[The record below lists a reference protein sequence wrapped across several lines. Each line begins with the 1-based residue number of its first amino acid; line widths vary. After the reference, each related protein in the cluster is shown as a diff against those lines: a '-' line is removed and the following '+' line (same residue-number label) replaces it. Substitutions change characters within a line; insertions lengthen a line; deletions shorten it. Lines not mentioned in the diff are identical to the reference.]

1 MAESRRSRRKTGRDS
16 DRVALKVVR
25 RPLSPDSTRADPS
38 LFVLDDVAKDII
50 TQLQEDGRRSYSAIG
65 KAVGLSE
72 AAVRQRV
79 KGLIDANVIQIVAV
93 TDPLRLGFG
102 LVAFVALRVSGDIR
116 KVADALS
123 EISEIDYVVL
133 TAGRFDI
140 VFEVVCED
148 NQHLVRLLNDRIRT
162 IPGVADAETF
172 ISLGLHKQTY
182 TWGTR

>member
-25 RPLSPDSTRADPS
+25 RPLAPHSTRADPS

-102 LVAFVALRVSGDIR
+102 LVAFVALRVNGDIR

-123 EISEIDYVVL
+123 EIGEIDYVVL

>member
-1 MAESRRSRRKTGRDS
+1 
-16 DRVALKVVR
+16 VVR
-25 RPLSPDSTRADPS
+25 RHLSPDSTRADPS

-50 TQLQEDGRRSYSAIG
+50 TELQEDGRRSYSAIA
-65 KAVGLSE
+65 KVVGLSE

-102 LVAFVALRVSGDIR
+102 LVGFVALRVNGDIR

-123 EISEIDYVVL
+123 EIREIDYVVL

-148 NQHLVRLLNDRIRT
+148 NQHLVRLLNDQVRT
-162 IPGVADAETF
+162 IPGVADLETF